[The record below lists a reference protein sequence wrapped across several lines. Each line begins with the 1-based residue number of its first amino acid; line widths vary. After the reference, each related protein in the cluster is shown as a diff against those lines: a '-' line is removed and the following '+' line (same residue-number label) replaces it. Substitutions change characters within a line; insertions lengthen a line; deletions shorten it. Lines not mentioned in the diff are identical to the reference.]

1 MPTNRTTVFPIGIIP
16 KTKINFVM
24 FFYGISV
31 MVSIVFLL
39 KHVQQGNNIHTVL
52 HIIDNI

>member
-1 MPTNRTTVFPIGIIP
+1 MPTIRTTVFPIGIIP
-16 KTKINFVM
+16 KTIMNFVM